1 VLERKPHRTAKPSAA
16 ALKVGAELYPV
27 FRKHVPLEAPLT
39 AAAVATISMET
50 GLGTR
55 RIRQLARQFR
65 VSPIAESLASLP
77 KGPKP
82 GKKHA
87 APDILS
93 IIDKEIEE
101 IFLRK
106 PPPSVRA
113 AAKQIRSLLIA
124 DNGDYKLDV
133 ADVPSTRTIERMIGE
148 ISAPQLAR
156 TTMGSKRRTAHEP
169 HPGEYVSEGLLDVV
183 QMDHSPANVMLVTS
197 GHRVTLGRPWVTF
210 LIDIWSRCI
219 LGFYVS
225 FGDPSIAR
233 CGRAVVNALL
243 PKEPLL
249 ASLGLSTDYL
259 MHGFFKRLH
268 ADFASAHRSEAFRSA
283 CHAYGIDP
291 DVRVRGPSHLGGHI
305 ERLIGTMSDKMLLLP
320 GATGGDVT
328 KRDGHDPEQD
338 AAMTLDEFERWLI
351 REICIYHHSPHEG
364 LGKIAPA
371 QMWTDGVRG
380 HGGLVP
386 PGLDVEQLTRRFLPW
401 RDRTVR
407 AHGIFIDH
415 CRYWHASLAPRIG
428 LQITVH
434 VDDQTI
440 TTVYPEIDGMLVA
453 ANVVGTIP
461 DVTRAE
467 WKAAAAALRKQ
478 GRAYQQDGGQAEI
491 ARLVHANRKEVLD
504 AKMRTREQRQA
515 RKRLEREGTSH
526 GILPK
531 TDNEKPKANWL
542 PVDELEEV
550 EWLKPINP

>member
-1 VLERKPHRTAKPSAA
+1 MLERKPPRTAKPSAA

-39 AAAVATISMET
+39 AAAVATISIET

-101 IFLRK
+101 VFLRK

-156 TTMGSKRRTAHEP
+156 TTMGSKRQTAHEP
-169 HPGEYVSEGLLDVV
+169 HPGEYVSEGLLDVE

-249 ASLGLSTDYL
+249 ANLGLSTDYP

-328 KRDGHDPEQD
+328 KRDGQGPLERPMAELD
-338 AAMTLDEFERWLI
+338 AYLDEFSENRL
-351 REICIYHHSPHEG
+351 H
-364 LGKIAPA
+364 
-371 QMWTDGVRG
+371 
-380 HGGLVP
+380 
-386 PGLDVEQLTRRFLPW
+386 
-401 RDRTVR
+401 
-407 AHGIFIDH
+407 
-415 CRYWHASLAPRIG
+415 
-428 LQITVH
+428 
-434 VDDQTI
+434 
-440 TTVYPEIDGMLVA
+440 LVA
-453 ANVVGTIP
+453 ARTLLLANAHCHDRQMLRRFAAIFALPGCPGTKPPVFPSNGDVVTLQRLESAICKAHRYDLRRQYRKLGAVERRLGPFCSLASAAFNAT
-461 DVTRAE
+461 DWHDSARQALEEECRRRRCRDDALEGLHVARDYAERAE
-467 WKAAAAALRKQ
+467 
-478 GRAYQQDGGQAEI
+478 GNSS
-491 ARLVHANRKEVLD
+491 ANRSILLVGALPG
-504 AKMRTREQRQA
+504 RPSNSLTSLSRSWRRSVRQTA
-515 RKRLEREGTSH
+515 MTYRRND
-526 GILPK
+526 P
-531 TDNEKPKANWL
+531 P
-542 PVDELEEV
+542 
-550 EWLKPINP
+550 